1 MATDETNEAGELEI
15 LSALGFGP
23 ETLLSSEPKL
33 FVNGRFFGSL
43 LVEIEDELEAAG
55 ARRALFQ
62 IGLLFGFRDAHRVA
76 SNESTASPDEPT
88 AESTL
93 IAIQLQ
99 QGQPARGGG
108 FELGG
113 RWPEGYEARTRLPR
127 LGSEIEPCCALS
139 AGYTSGWLSGTFD
152 ADILVVEH
160 ECEAAGDAACSFTA
174 REVDHWRSEPDPK
187 AFALLP
193 EMPYASFREISRRFV
208 RPLDPVPVE
217 PPFEFDASMVHVWGP
232 VMVLPFSN
240 VDEALHTVEM
250 LGRDPETADVRT
262 VVVDLRGEE
271 LDEGFAAAALEQ
283 ILETIEAW
291 GAEAILTG
299 VAPLAEAVVADL
311 EVKHLLLRKDLPEA
325 IAAAFQIAE
334 AQRHLL

>member
-1 MATDETNEAGELEI
+1 MTTSVTNDACEMDI

-33 FVNGRFFGSL
+33 FVNHRFFGSL
-43 LVEIEDELEAAG
+43 LVEIEEELGSRG

-62 IGLLFGFRDAHRVA
+62 IGLLFGLRDAYRIAAH
-76 SNESTASPDEPT
+76 ESAQGPDAP

-99 QGQPARGGG
+99 QAEPSAERNGIEMAGH
-108 FELGG
+108 
-113 RWPEGYEARTRLPR
+113 WPEAYEAASRLTRL
-127 LGSEIEPCCALS
+127 GEASDACCALS
-139 AGYTSGWLSGTFD
+139 AGYTSGWLSGSFD
-152 ADILVVEH
+152 ADILVVER
-160 ECEAAGDAACSFTA
+160 ECKAAGHDTCRFEAREIDAWQAAGDADAT
-174 REVDHWRSEPDPK
+174 
-187 AFALLP
+187 ALLP
-193 EMPYASFREISRRFV
+193 DLGFDAFREISESFA
-208 RPLDPVPVE
+208 RPLDVMHSAA
-217 PPFEFDASMVHVWGP
+217 PFDFDATMVHVWGP

-240 VDEALHTVEM
+240 IDEALHTVEM

-262 VVVDLRGEE
+262 VVVDLRGEG
-271 LDEGFAAAALEQ
+271 LDEGFSAAALEQ

-299 VAPLAEAVVADL
+299 VSPLAEPIVADL
-311 EVKHLLLRKDLPEA
+311 EVKHLLLRKDLPGA

>member
-1 MATDETNEAGELEI
+1 MTNNASEMDI

-33 FVNGRFFGSL
+33 FVNSRFFGSL
-43 LVEIEDELEAAG
+43 LVEIEDELETVG

-62 IGLLFGFRDAHRVA
+62 IGLLFGLRDAFRIA
-76 SNESTASPDEPT
+76 GSEADLSEDGL

-93 IAIQLQ
+93 VAIQLQ
-99 QGQPARGGG
+99 QGPAGRGSNGI
-108 FELGG
+108 EVAG
-113 RWPEGYEARTRLPR
+113 RWPEAYEASSRLAR
-127 LGSEIEPCCALS
+127 LGGETEPCCALS

-160 ECEAAGDAACSFTA
+160 ECKGAGHDACRFVARELDVWRSAGDAPALS
-174 REVDHWRSEPDPK
+174 
-187 AFALLP
+187 LLP
-193 EMPYASFREISRRFV
+193 DLPFDSFREISQTFA
-208 RPLDPVPVE
+208 RPLDVMSGNASLD
-217 PPFEFDASMVHVWGP
+217 FDASMVHVWGP

-250 LGRDPETADVRT
+250 LGRDPDTSEVRT
-262 VVVDLRGEE
+262 VIVNLGGEA
-271 LDEGFAAAALEQ
+271 LDEGFSTAALEQ
-283 ILETIEAW
+283 TLETIEAW

-299 VAPLAEAVVADL
+299 VSPLAEPFVAIL
-311 EVKHLLLRKDLPEA
+311 EVKHLLLRKDLPDA

>member
-1 MATDETNEAGELEI
+1 MTTGVTNNASEMDI

-33 FVNGRFFGSL
+33 FVNSRFFGSL
-43 LVEIEDELEAAG
+43 LVEIEDELETRG

-62 IGLLFGFRDAHRVA
+62 IGLLFGLRDAYRIA
-76 SNESTASPDEPT
+76 ANEAAAVSCEPT

-93 IAIQLQ
+93 LAIQLQ
-99 QGQPARGGG
+99 QGAPGQGL
-108 FELGG
+108 ELAGS
-113 RWPEGYEARTRLPR
+113 WPEGYEAQSRLAR
-127 LGSEIEPCCALS
+127 LGTETEPCCALS

-160 ECEAAGDAACSFTA
+160 ECRSAGHDSCSFTA
-174 REVDHWRSEPDPK
+174 REVDQWRAAGDEN
-187 AFALLP
+187 ALALLP
-193 EMPYASFREISRRFV
+193 DLAFDAFREISQSFAH
-208 RPLDPVPVE
+208 PLDAMPTAA
-217 PPFEFDASMVHVWGP
+217 PFDFDDTMVHVWGP

-250 LGRDPETADVRT
+250 LGRDPETSDVRT
-262 VVVDLRGEE
+262 VVVDLRNEA
-271 LDEGFAAAALEQ
+271 LDEGFSAAALEQ

-299 VAPLAEAVVADL
+299 VSPLAEAIVADL
-311 EVKHLLLRKDLPEA
+311 EVKHLLLRKDLPGA

>member
-1 MATDETNEAGELEI
+1 MTTGVTNNASEMDI

-33 FVNGRFFGSL
+33 FVNSRFFGSL
-43 LVEIEDELEAAG
+43 LVEIEDELETLG

-62 IGLLFGFRDAHRVA
+62 IGLLFGLRDAYRITRSEVDPSDDA
-76 SNESTASPDEPT
+76 I

-93 IAIQLQ
+93 LAIQLQ
-99 QGQPARGGG
+99 QGPPGRSSSGIELAGHWPEAYEADSRLAR
-108 FELGG
+108 LGG
-113 RWPEGYEARTRLPR
+113 ET
-127 LGSEIEPCCALS
+127 EPCCALS

-160 ECEAAGDAACSFTA
+160 ECKGAGHDACRFVARELDVWRSAAGTQ
-174 REVDHWRSEPDPK
+174 PL
-187 AFALLP
+187 ALLP
-193 EMPYASFREISRRFV
+193 DLPFDSFREISQTFAK
-208 RPLDPVPVE
+208 PLDVMAGGALVD
-217 PPFEFDASMVHVWGP
+217 FDASMVHVWGP

-250 LGRDPETADVRT
+250 LGRDPDTSEVRT
-262 VVVDLRGEE
+262 VIVDLRGEA
-271 LDEGFAAAALEQ
+271 LDEGFSAAALEQ

-299 VAPLAEAVVADL
+299 VSPLAEPIVADL
-311 EVKHLLLRKDLPEA
+311 EVKHLLLRKDLPGA